1 MQAMAA
7 ERRLATILAADVV
20 GYSRLVEADEAGTLS
35 ALRDLRRVVIDPLLA
50 QHHGRIVKLMGDGAI
65 VEFGSVVD
73 AVVCAAGMQRAVAEH
88 QAAAPAAAR
97 VVFRIGVNLGDV
109 VVEGDDLLGDGV
121 NVAARLE
128 QLCEPGQV
136 LISGTA
142 YDHLK
147 GKLDF
152 ALEPKGVRRLKNIAE
167 PVRVY
172 GVRIGGSPK
181 TRRIKLPARWRRSMA
196 AAGVL
201 LALVAAAAGWR
212 LWPDQPVLASQPSVA
227 VLPFA
232 NLGGDEAT
240 GRLAD
245 GITEDIITDL
255 SRFRELDVI
264 AQNSTAVYK
273 GKPADVREIGRA
285 LNVRYVLEGSIQR
298 QGEQIRVTAQL
309 IDAGTGTHLWSERWD
324 RPAGDVFA
332 VQTEIAEQA
341 TSRIGGGGAIPGAEN
356 RAARRA
362 RPTDLSAYEL
372 YLLGQEECDRQTSQS
387 VAHAVQLLEQAVGKD
402 PSLARAWVVL
412 AWAYSSLAG
421 KGMDPEANSRAA
433 LAAAQRAVELDPM
446 DPDAYAALAEIHG
459 DKGDLTRAQ
468 AAFETALRL
477 NPGDAETLTHY
488 AGWASTFGRPERG
501 ADAADRALR
510 LNPNAMG
517 WAYGYFSYAYLMA
530 GRYDDAAGAVE
541 HRPVDSL
548 SRFGLVTRAAIYAA
562 AGLGDQARRA
572 TAEALERY
580 PDLTIEGVLSDPGY
594 NDVEREKLAQV
605 LSTAAFPPCA
615 AADVLAKSPRPFRL
629 PECADPQAKG

>member
-7 ERRLATILAADVV
+7 ERRLAAILAADVV

-446 DPDAYAALAEIHG
+446 DPDAHAALGASVG
-459 DKGDLTRAQ
+459 NKGDFPRAK
-468 AAFETALRL
+468 AEFETALRL

-488 AGWASTFGRPERG
+488 AGWASTFGAPEHG
-501 ADAADRALR
+501 AEAADRAFR
-510 LNPNAMG
+510 LNPNAPG
-517 WAYGYFSYAYLMA
+517 WAYGSFSYAYFMA
-530 GRYDDAAGAVE
+530 GRYDDAVRSME
-541 HRPVDSL
+541 RRPLDSL
-548 SRFGLVTRAAIYAA
+548 DRVAFVMRAALYAVVDRIDDA
-562 AGLGDQARRA
+562 HRAVADTLG
-572 TAEALERY
+572 RY
-580 PDLTIEGVLSDPGY
+580 PDLTIEGFLSDPGY
-594 NDVEREKLAQV
+594 NDVERKKFMQAMRK
-605 LSTAAFPPCA
+605 AGFPACTS
-615 AADVLAKSPRPFRL
+615 ADVLDELAKPVRL
-629 PECADPQAKG
+629 PECAQLRPAG